1 MVQPNYSP
9 EEALNR
15 VKLMMKY
22 DSSKTLN
29 ENVNV
34 IFEQSQSCSPAIN
47 ETELDTIV
55 NEVWD
60 MLDKMTTIFSQAV
73 YVEERAGKVYNN
85 VNKLVGKK
93 YYDDISKQ
101 CVSAKSEFLERF
113 KVRSNKGG
121 VVFSTEGDIIKL
133 IDEALGETG
142 VENSV
147 KAQKYLNATKK
158 ILSTE
163 DSLTPTTGGGNTGGG
178 NKGGGTFI
186 SCPDTL
192 PIKKSCKNETVRRV
206 QACLGLPTKYQTG
219 NFGPITQKAL
229 VDKGQD
235 GTKITTETI
244 IAVCGAN
251 DPLVKNTGTPAA
263 GTPAAGTPAAGTPA
277 AGTPAAGTTPEID
290 GEVVTIDGTKED
302 F

>member
-178 NKGGGTFI
+178 YTPCSGTYKMGCI
-186 SCPDTL
+186 ADSVSK
-192 PIKKSCKNETVRRV
+192 I
-206 QACLGLPTKYQTG
+206 QGCLGLVPDGKY
-219 NFGPITQKAL
+219 GPKTNKKLKEIGVSSFTDDD
-229 VDKGQD
+229 VDKICD
-235 GTKITTETI
+235 K
-244 IAVCGAN
+244 
-251 DPLVKNTGTPAA
+251 KTPAA
-263 GTPAAGTPAAGTPA
+263 GTPAAPVTKPD
-277 AGTPAAGTTPEID
+277 EIEQVD
-290 GEVVTIDGTKED
+290 AED
-302 F
+302 STDLLK

>member
-29 ENVNV
+29 ENVSV

-47 ETELDTIV
+47 ETELDGIV
-55 NEVWD
+55 NEVWG

-85 VNKLVGKK
+85 INKLVGKK
-93 YYDDISKQ
+93 YFDDISKE
-101 CVSAKSEFLERF
+101 CVSAKAEFLERF

-121 VVFSTEGDIIKL
+121 VILSTEGDIIKL

-147 KAQKYLNATKK
+147 KAQKYLNAAKK

-163 DSLTPTTGGGNTGGG
+163 DSSVPTTDTVNKKDGVKTSKTGGGYKACSGMYNMGCIADSVSKIQG
-178 NKGGGTFI
+178 
-186 SCPDTL
+186 
-192 PIKKSCKNETVRRV
+192 
-206 QACLGLPTKYQTG
+206 CLGLVPDGKYGPKTNAKLKEIGYNSFTDNDVTK
-219 NFGPITQKAL
+219 IC
-229 VDKGQD
+229 
-235 GTKITTETI
+235 GTKTTTQPD
-244 IAVCGAN
+244 AQ
-251 DPLVKNTGTPAA
+251 
-263 GTPAAGTPAAGTPA
+263 
-277 AGTPAAGTTPEID
+277 TTKPDDIEQVD
-290 GEVVTIDGTKED
+290 AED
-302 F
+302 STDLLK